1 MDIRFA
7 SGDCPAIPSASVRRL
22 LSVTAFGRN
31 PSLARSIRRKS
42 WAQNLK
48 PYSSPRVPHFSRVL
62 CAREVGPWQWHTAQ
76 GHSRHA
82 HFHLQYSPVVDP
94 HRSHFAVRIRRK
106 LLHFRSDARPS
117 PSANKFES
125 GIVCSYDVR
134 LKQLPPRS
142 VLHQCF
148 TYVSPQAGD
157 VSLLETMLQEFTAFE
172 RLPVTVTEADLLRDI
187 QIHLPVNESD
197 FLQSRRADSR
207 STQASTGSVF

>member
-1 MDIRFA
+1 MRLCTARMSSDENVASLFRQPRPLSPHWTSHSICRTRQSLIR
-7 SGDCPAIPSASVRRL
+7 
-22 LSVTAFGRN
+22 TAPVSPYG
-31 PSLARSIRRKS
+31 SCSIS
-42 WAQNLK
+42 
-48 PYSSPRVPHFSRVL
+48 
-62 CAREVGPWQWHTAQ
+62 EMM
-76 GHSRHA
+76 
-82 HFHLQYSPVVDP
+82 
-94 HRSHFAVRIRRK
+94 
-106 LLHFRSDARPS
+106 ARPS

-157 VSLLETMLQEFTAFE
+157 VSLLETMLQEITAFE

>member
-1 MDIRFA
+1 MSSDENVASLFRQPRPLSPHWTSHSICRTRQSLIR
-7 SGDCPAIPSASVRRL
+7 
-22 LSVTAFGRN
+22 TAAVSPYGSCSISEMMPGHPR
-31 PSLARSIRRKS
+31 PRISLK
-42 WAQNLK
+42 
-48 PYSSPRVPHFSRVL
+48 
-62 CAREVGPWQWHTAQ
+62 
-76 GHSRHA
+76 
-82 HFHLQYSPVVDP
+82 
-94 HRSHFAVRIRRK
+94 AV
-106 LLHFRSDARPS
+106 
-117 PSANKFES
+117 

-157 VSLLETMLQEFTAFE
+157 VSLLETMLQEFSAFE